1 MERSSAIVLANTDI
15 GKEASVLDKMCSLD
29 HVVEAYLVYG
39 VYDIIAIVEAE
50 TMDDLEAIITGRV
63 RSIPGLRSTL
73 TLVISKK
80 CK

>member
-15 GKEASVLDKMCSLD
+15 GKEASVLDEMCNLNQ
-29 HVVEAYLVYG
+29 VVEAYLVYG
-39 VYDIIAIVEAE
+39 VYDIIAMVEAE
-50 TMDDLEAIITGRV
+50 TMDDLEAVITGKVRV
-63 RSIPGLRSTL
+63 IPGLRSTL